1 MELSAWITLA
11 VLAVMIVVLYTERVP
26 PGPAVLGATVL
37 LMLVGVTTPE
47 QAFAGF
53 SNEAPI
59 IVACLL
65 IVARAVD
72 VAGIMQPIVTRLFR
86 GADSSTGILSRLL
99 FPLAGISAFINN
111 TTLVAMTVPAVI
123 DISARR
129 NLPASRFLMPVSY
142 AAILGGVATAI
153 GTSTNLTVS
162 GLLVEAG
169 MEPMGLFEPTLVGLP
184 IALAGVVALIL
195 LAPRLLPDRTPVG
208 GSLAEGGRDFTV
220 TMQVAPGGEADGTS
234 VSEAGLRQ
242 LQGVFLVEIQRDG
255 RSIAPVAPDERL
267 QGGDL
272 LTFVGR
278 VDNIVD
284 LQRVRGLA
292 STEAR
297 QIGSLAGN
305 VHAFY
310 ELVVGDGGDLVGQT
324 LKQVDF
330 RARYDAAVIAIH
342 RAGQRV
348 DAKLGDVPLRVGDT
362 LLVLSDPGFRGR
374 WRDRPDFLVI
384 APLSGI
390 SPRQPRRAWLIGA
403 VFLGFVL
410 ATGSGLVPILQA
422 SIAAALVVIA
432 TGVLTLRQARDAVDL
447 QIIIMIAAAFG
458 LGAAVSS
465 SGLADTIASGLVNVM
480 SPFGNLGALA
490 AILIATMALT
500 ELLSNNAAAALMF
513 PIGVATAAVLGA
525 DPRPFVIVIMLAASL
540 SFLTPIGYQT
550 NLMVYGLGG
559 YKFSD
564 YARVG
569 VPLNV
574 VTIILSL
581 TLVPIVFPFNP

>member
-11 VLAVMIVVLYTERVP
+11 VLAVMVVVLYTERVP
-26 PGPAVLGATVL
+26 PAPAVLGASVI
-37 LMLVGVTTPE
+37 LMLAGIITPE

-59 IVACLL
+59 IVASLL

-86 GADSSTGILSRLL
+86 GAQGARGILARLL
-99 FPLAGISAFINN
+99 FPLAGISAFVNN
-111 TTLVAMTVPAVI
+111 TTLVAMTIPAVI

-142 AAILGGVATAI
+142 AAILGGVVTAI

-162 GLLVEAG
+162 GLLTEAG
-169 MEPMGLFEPTLVGLP
+169 MPPLGLFEPTAVGLP
-184 IALAGVVALIL
+184 IALVGVAVLVL
-195 LAPRLLPDRTPVG
+195 VAPRLLPDRTPVG
-208 GSLAEGGRDFTV
+208 GALADNGRDFTV
-220 TMQVAPGGEADGTS
+220 TMRVEPGGEADGAT
-234 VSEAGLRQ
+234 VSDAGLRQ
-242 LQGVFLVEIQRDG
+242 LQGVFLVEVERGG
-255 RSIAPVAPDERL
+255 RSIAPVGPDERL
-267 QGGDL
+267 QSDDL

-292 STEAR
+292 SAEAR
-297 QIGSLAGN
+297 QIGSLAGT

-310 ELVVGDGGDLVGQT
+310 EVVVGAGGDLVGQT

-342 RAGQRV
+342 RAGHRV
-348 DAKLGDVPLRVGDT
+348 NAKLGDVPLRVGDT
-362 LLVLSDPGFRGR
+362 LLVLSDPTFRSR

-403 VFLGFVL
+403 VFVGFVL

-422 SIAAALVVIA
+422 SIAAAMIVVA

-447 QIIIMIAAAFG
+447 QIIILIASAFG
-458 LGAAVSS
+458 LGAAVAS
-465 SGLADTIASGLVNVM
+465 SGLAATIAGGLVNTL
-480 SPFGNLGALA
+480 SPFGPLGAMA
-490 AILIATMALT
+490 AILIATMVLT

-513 PIGVATAAVLGA
+513 PIGVATAMALGA
-525 DPRPFVIVIMLAASL
+525 DVRPFVITIMLGASL

-550 NLMVYGLGG
+550 NLMVFGLGG
-559 YKFSD
+559 YRFSD

-569 VPLNV
+569 VPLNL
-574 VTIILSL
+574 VTIVL
-581 TLVPIVFPFNP
+581 TLLLVPIVFPFR

>member
-11 VLAVMIVVLYTERVP
+11 VLAVMVVVLYTERVP
-26 PGPAVLGATVL
+26 PGPAVLGAVVV
-37 LMLVGVTTPE
+37 LMLIGVISPE

-65 IVARAVD
+65 ILARAVD

-86 GADSSTGILSRLL
+86 GADSSIGILSRLL
-99 FPLAGISAFINN
+99 FPLAGMSAFINN
-111 TTLVAMTVPAVI
+111 TTLVAMTVPAVV

-129 NLPASRFLMPVSY
+129 NLPASRFLIPVSY
-142 AAILGGVATAI
+142 AAILGGVVTTI

-162 GLLVEAG
+162 GLLTEAG
-169 MEPMGLFEPTLVGLP
+169 MEPLGLFEPTAVGLP
-184 IALAGVVALIL
+184 IALVGVAMVIL
-195 LAPRLLPDRTPVG
+195 VVPRLLPDRTPVG
-208 GSLAEGGRDFTV
+208 GALAEGGRDFTV
-220 TMQVAPGGEADGTS
+220 SMSVDPGGAADGAS

-242 LQGVFLVEIQRDG
+242 LQGVFLVEIGRDG
-255 RSIAPVAPDERL
+255 GSIAPVGPDERL

-278 VDNIVD
+278 VDNVVD

-292 STEAR
+292 STQAR
-297 QIGSLAGN
+297 QIGSLAGT

-310 ELVVGDGGDLVGQT
+310 EVVVGAGGDVVGQT

-362 LLVLSDPGFRGR
+362 LLVLSDPGFRAR

-403 VFLGFVL
+403 VFLGFIL

-422 SIAAALVVIA
+422 SIAAALIVIA

-465 SGLADTIASGLVNVM
+465 SGLADTIAGGLVGAM
-480 SPFGNLGALA
+480 SPLGALGALA
-490 AILIATMALT
+490 AILVATMALT

-513 PIGVATAAVLGA
+513 PIGVATAVTLGV
-525 DPRPFVIVIMLAASL
+525 DPRPFVIVIMLGASL

-559 YKFSD
+559 YHFGD

-569 VPLNV
+569 VPLNLM
-574 VTIILSL
+574 TIAMTLI
-581 TLVPIVFPFNP
+581 LVPIVFPFN

>member
-1 MELSAWITLA
+1 
-11 VLAVMIVVLYTERVP
+11 
-26 PGPAVLGATVL
+26 
-37 LMLVGVTTPE
+37 
-47 QAFAGF
+47 
-53 SNEAPI
+53 
-59 IVACLL
+59 
-65 IVARAVD
+65 
-72 VAGIMQPIVTRLFR
+72 
-86 GADSSTGILSRLL
+86 
-99 FPLAGISAFINN
+99 
-111 TTLVAMTVPAVI
+111 
-123 DISARR
+123 
-129 NLPASRFLMPVSY
+129 
-142 AAILGGVATAI
+142 
-153 GTSTNLTVS
+153 
-162 GLLVEAG
+162 
-169 MEPMGLFEPTLVGLP
+169 
-184 IALAGVVALIL
+184 
-195 LAPRLLPDRTPVG
+195 PVG
-208 GSLAEGGRDFTV
+208 GALAEGGRDFTV
-220 TMQVAPGGEADGTS
+220 SMSVEPGGAADGAS

-242 LQGVFLVEIQRDG
+242 LQGVFLVEIGRDG
-255 RSIAPVAPDERL
+255 QSIAPVGPDERL

-297 QIGSLAGN
+297 QIGSLAGT

-310 ELVVGDGGDLVGQT
+310 EVVVGAGGDVVGQT

-403 VFLGFVL
+403 VFVGFIL

-422 SIAAALVVIA
+422 SIAAALIVIA
-432 TGVLTLRQARDAVDL
+432 TGALTLRQARDAVDL

-458 LGAAVSS
+458 LGAAVFT
-465 SGLADTIASGLVNVM
+465 SGLADTIAGGLVSVM
-480 SPFGNLGALA
+480 SPLGALGALA
-490 AILIATMALT
+490 AILVATMALT

-513 PIGVATAAVLGA
+513 PIGVATAVTLGV
-525 DPRPFVIVIMLAASL
+525 DPRPFVIVIMLGASL

-559 YKFSD
+559 YHFGD

-569 VPLNV
+569 VPLNLM
-574 VTIILSL
+574 TIAMTLI
-581 TLVPIVFPFNP
+581 LVPIVFPFN

>member
-11 VLAVMIVVLYTERVP
+11 VLLVLIVVLYTERVP
-26 PGPAVLGATVL
+26 PGPAVLGATVV
-37 LMLVGVTTPE
+37 LMLLGITTPE

-86 GADSSTGILSRLL
+86 GAEGARGILARLL
-99 FPLAGISAFINN
+99 FPLAAISAFINN
-111 TTLVAMTVPAVI
+111 TTLVAMTIPAVI
-123 DISARR
+123 DITARR
-129 NLPASRFLMPVSY
+129 ALPASRFLMPVSF
-142 AAILGGVATAI
+142 AAILGGVVTAI

-162 GLLVEAG
+162 GLLSEAG
-169 MEPMGLFEPTLVGLP
+169 MRPLGLFEPTLVGLP
-184 IALAGVVALIL
+184 IALVGVAVMIL
-195 LAPRLLPDRTPVG
+195 LVPRLLPDRTPVG
-208 GSLAEGGRDFTV
+208 GALTEGGRDFTV
-220 TMQVAPGGEADGTS
+220 SMQVEAGGEADGAS

-242 LQGVFLVEIQRDG
+242 LQGVFLVEVERGG
-255 RSIAPVAPDERL
+255 RSIAPVGPDERL
-267 QGGDL
+267 EGGDV

-297 QIGSLAGN
+297 QIGSLAGT

-310 ELVVGDGGDLVGQT
+310 ELVVGDGADLVGQT

-390 SPRQPRRAWLIGA
+390 SPRQPRRAWLIGG
-403 VFLGFVL
+403 VFLGFIL

-422 SIAAALVVIA
+422 SIAAALIVLA
-432 TGVLTLRQARDAVDL
+432 TGVLTVRQARDAVDL
-447 QIIIMIAAAFG
+447 QIIILIAAAFG

-465 SGLADTIASGLVNVM
+465 SGLADAIAGGLVGLM
-480 SPFGNLGALA
+480 TPLGAIGALA

-513 PIGVATAAVLGA
+513 PIGLATAATLGV

-559 YKFSD
+559 YRFSD

-569 VPLNV
+569 VPLNL
-574 VTIILSL
+574 VTIILTL
-581 TLVPIVFPFNP
+581 TLVPIVFPFN